1 MLVSCENISANLV
14 IFSLLL
20 IVFRIDL
27 LHQIKYEVVVDV
39 ACSGVLAKLEELLR
53 VYRGCVA
60 GLLVLRGSE
69 LK

>member
-1 MLVSCENISANLV
+1 MLVSCENCSAKLV

-53 VYRGCVA
+53 VDRGCVA

>member
-1 MLVSCENISANLV
+1 M
-14 IFSLLL
+14 L

-27 LHQIKYEVVVDV
+27 LHQIKYGVVVDV
-39 ACSGVLAKLEELLR
+39 VCSGVLAKLEELLR
-53 VYRGCVA
+53 VDRGCVA

>member
-1 MLVSCENISANLV
+1 MLVSCEFSSANPP

-39 ACSGVLAKLEELLR
+39 ACSGVLAKLKELLR
-53 VYRGCVA
+53 VDRGCVA